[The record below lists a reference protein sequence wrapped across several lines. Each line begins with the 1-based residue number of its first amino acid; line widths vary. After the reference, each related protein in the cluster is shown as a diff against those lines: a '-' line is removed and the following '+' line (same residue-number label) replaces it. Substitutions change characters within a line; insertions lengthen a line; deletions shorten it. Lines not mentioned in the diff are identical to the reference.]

1 MDEPALID
9 DAKRGDLDAFNRLVL
24 AYQSLAYNVAYRIMG
39 EGDSAA
45 DATQEAFI
53 SAFRHINRFRGG
65 SFRSWLLRIVTNAC
79 YDELRRRKRR
89 PATSLEAMTEYS
101 EGSDSDEPA
110 TLGTQSVGP
119 ESEAERGELNAA
131 IQDCINNLSP
141 EFKVVVVLVDIQG
154 YDYQEVSD
162 VIVRPLGTVKS
173 RLARARAKLR
183 QCLQRYREL
192 LPASYRLEDEAP
204 LS

>member
-1 MDEPALID
+1 MEESALID

-53 SAFRHINRFRGG
+53 SAYRHIERFRGG
-65 SFRSWLLRIVTNAC
+65 SFKSWLLRIVTNAC

-89 PATSLEAMTEYS
+89 PATSLEALTEFS
-101 EGSDSDEPA
+101 EGADSDEPA
-110 TLGTQSVGP
+110 TLGTSGKAP
-119 ESEAERGELNAA
+119 EAEAERGELNEA
-131 IQDCINNLSP
+131 IQHCINKLSP

-154 YDYQEVSD
+154 YDYQEASD
-162 VIVRPLGTVKS
+162 VIDRPLGTVKS

-183 QCLQRYREL
+183 ECLQGFREL
-192 LPASYRLEDEAP
+192 LPVAYRLEDEAT
-204 LS
+204 S

>member
-9 DAKRGDLDAFNRLVL
+9 DAKRGDLDAFNHLVL
-24 AYQSLAYNVAYRIMG
+24 VYQSLAYNVAYRIMG

-53 SAFRHINRFRGG
+53 SAFRHIKRFRGG

-101 EGSDSDEPA
+101 EGSDSDDPA

-119 ESEAERGELNAA
+119 ETEAERGELSAA
-131 IQDCINNLSP
+131 IQECINNLSP

-162 VIVRPLGTVKS
+162 VIDRPLGTVKS

-183 QCLQRYREL
+183 QCLQRFREL
-192 LPASYRLEDEAP
+192 LPASYRLEDEAT
-204 LS
+204 S

>member
-9 DAKRGDLDAFNRLVL
+9 DAKRGDLDAFNHLVL
-24 AYQSLAYNVAYRIMG
+24 VYQSLAYNVAYRIMG

-53 SAFRHINRFRGG
+53 SAFRHIKRFRGG

-101 EGSDSDEPA
+101 EGSDSDDPA

-119 ESEAERGELNAA
+119 ETEAERGELSAA
-131 IQDCINNLSP
+131 IQECINNLSP

-162 VIVRPLGTVKS
+162 VIDRPLGTVKS

-183 QCLQRYREL
+183 QCLQRFREL
-192 LPASYRLEDEAP
+192 LPASFRLEDEAT
-204 LS
+204 S